1 MSQPIEKNNNPE
13 TKKRILQYCNDVL
26 HEELAKNSIVVVAVH
41 NRADPRKFIVV
52 ADTEYDRQLENV
64 ELVFNNPEDYKRIFP
79 EFSAPP
85 PVVLAPNMEMDRRLG
100 VAVPI
105 HKDPYKIK
113 SIVGFPQSM
122 NPKINGINN
131 VLNDNNDEYWSVK
144 ATEEKP
150 ATVIMDLGK
159 DSDIGTLWVKW
170 HAAKERRTKFM
181 VAVATDEQY
190 NSQNRT
196 FTVIDRLNGKYSSGT
211 TDDFEPYNL
220 SDDPEISVFAR
231 YVMLK
236 IYGDNQDG
244 SWASV
249 KQLRVTKAM
258 AVKSLETELKMA
270 PKKSDTNK

>member
-64 ELVFNNPEDYKRIFP
+64 ELVFNDPQDYKRIFP

-105 HKDPYKIK
+105 HRDPYKIK
-113 SIVGFPQSM
+113 SIMASPQPV

-144 ATEEKP
+144 ATDEKP
-150 ATVIMDLGK
+150 ATVIMDLGR

-170 HAAKERRTKFM
+170 HTAKERRVNFT
-181 VAVATDEQY
+181 VAVATEEQY
-190 NSQNRT
+190 NSQDRT
-196 FTVIDRLNGKYSSGT
+196 FIIIDRLQNKYSSAR
-211 TDDFEPYNL
+211 TDDFQPYNL
-220 SDDPEISVFAR
+220 SDKPDTLVYAR
-231 YVMLK
+231 YIMLK
-236 IYGDNQDG
+236 LYGNDQDSG
-244 SWASV
+244 WVSI
-249 KQLRVTKAM
+249 KQVRVTKAM
-258 AVKSLETELKMA
+258 SIDSFETELKL
-270 PKKSDTNK
+270 T